1 MVSQKRKEK
10 LICEQ
15 LCLVVH
21 SCNLNTEEAGT
32 GELTVEVQPELFSRT
47 LFQKQFMYDRS
58 MNN

>member
-15 LCLVVH
+15 LCIVVH
-21 SCNLNTEEAGT
+21 SCNLNTVEAGT
-32 GELTVEVQPELFSRT
+32 GELKVQVQPGLFSRT
-47 LFQKQFMYDRS
+47 LSQKKFTYDRS